1 MARLLEWDEVKQQI
15 HESGLTIEQIA
26 DFMKI
31 STTTFRN
38 RYSGEVNTDDIQNLN
53 DAIKVLSK

>member
-1 MARLLEWDEVKQQI
+1 MARSLEWDEVKHQI

-38 RYSGEVNTDDIQNLN
+38 RYSGEVDTDDIQNLN

>member
-1 MARLLEWDEVKQQI
+1 MARSLEWDEVKQQI

-31 STTTFRN
+31 STTTF
-38 RYSGEVNTDDIQNLN
+38 
-53 DAIKVLSK
+53 

>member
-1 MARLLEWDEVKQQI
+1 MARSLKWDEVKQQI

-38 RYSGEVNTDDIQNLN
+38 RYSGEVNKDNIQNLN

>member
-1 MARLLEWDEVKQQI
+1 MARSLEWDEVKQQI

-31 STTTFRN
+31 STTTFWN
-38 RYSGEVNTDDIQNLN
+38 RYSGEVDTDDIQNLN

>member
-1 MARLLEWDEVKQQI
+1 MARSLEWDEVKQQI

-38 RYSGEVNTDDIQNLN
+38 RYSGEVDTDDIQNLN

>member
-1 MARLLEWDEVKQQI
+1 MARSLEWDEVKQLI
-15 HESGLTIEQIA
+15 HESGLTVEQIA

-38 RYSGEVNTDDIQNLN
+38 RYSGEVDTDDIQNLN
-53 DAIKVLSK
+53 DAIKVLKK

>member
-1 MARLLEWDEVKQQI
+1 MARLLKWDEVKQLI

-38 RYSGEVNTDDIQNLN
+38 RYSGEVDTDDIQNLN

>member
-1 MARLLEWDEVKQQI
+1 MARLISWEEVKQQI
-15 HESGLTIEQIA
+15 HDSGLTIEQVA

-38 RYSGEVNTDDIQNLN
+38 RYSGEVNKDDMQNLN
-53 DAIKVLSK
+53 DAIKVLK